1 MRDCKIAL
9 QKRVKILAIF
19 AVVVTVILAFFIT
32 ISIGEIDIAFSD
44 CIRLIF
50 SPDTSY
56 ESQLIN
62 SIRLPRIIAALAVG
76 ASLALSGCLYQGIIG
91 NPLVSPSILGVLN
104 GASFGAALGMILGYD
119 MLGVEILS
127 FTFGLVAMCVAL
139 FLSFIFDRN
148 RGILMLILGGII
160 TSSFFGAGV
169 SFLKIVA
176 DPYSTLPNITYWLLG
191 SLAFVGES
199 PLFVL
204 CVVAICSVIL
214 CTILANY
221 IDVLNLDRDS
231 ALTLG
236 VNVVSMRLVF
246 IIIATLLAS
255 CSVAVG
261 GLIGWIGL
269 VIPHISRLIIGANHR
284 FSILFAFF
292 FGALFLL
299 ICDTLA
305 RSVANTEIPLGIITA
320 VLGIPI
326 FVAVL
331 FLNKTAKNV

>member
-1 MRDCKIAL
+1 MT
-9 QKRVKILAIF
+9 KRFKILVIVMLIF
-19 AVVVTVILAFFIT
+19 VLVCAFFIV
-32 ISIGEIDIAFSD
+32 IGIGEIKIAFSD
-44 CIRLIF
+44 CIRFIF
-50 SPDTSY
+50 APDNSA

-76 ASLALSGCLYQGIIG
+76 ASLALSGSIYQGIIG
-91 NPLVSPSILGVLN
+91 NPLVSPSILGVLS
-104 GASFGAALGMILGYD
+104 GASFGAALGMILGYSI
-119 MLGVEILS
+119 LGIEILS
-127 FTFGLVAMCVAL
+127 FIFGFMAMCVAL

-148 RGILMLILGGII
+148 KGILMLILGGII

-176 DPYSTLPNITYWLLG
+176 DPYNTLPNITYWLLG
-191 SLAFVGES
+191 SLTFVGEF

-214 CTILANY
+214 CVVMANY
-221 IDVLNLDRDS
+221 IDILNLDRDS
-231 ALTLG
+231 AHTLG
-236 VNVVSMRLVF
+236 VNVTAMRLIF

-261 GLIGWIGL
+261 GIIGWIGL

-284 FSILFAFF
+284 FSTLFAFL

-320 VLGIPI
+320 VIGIPI

-331 FLNKTAKNV
+331 FFNKSTKRL